1 MRLNPRQQGWLDTQS
16 PFALHLSGSTHG
28 EISLLTQAQG
38 KQLVGDT
45 PRRSCLFSS
54 GRSWYAWLSHPTT
67 EHIGCPQCPGAG
79 GRVGPSS
86 SLRLCFLIREGK
98 TEPQGHSK
106 ACPQT
111 PGFLSLAASS
121 LVLS

>member
-1 MRLNPRQQGWLDTQS
+1 MRGDGCRLNPRQQGWLATQS

-54 GRSWYAWLSHPTT
+54 GWSWYAWLSHPTT
-67 EHIGCPQCPGAG
+67 VPRGREQGAG
-79 GRVGPSS
+79 WGPAQA
-86 SLRLCFLIREGK
+86 L
-98 TEPQGHSK
+98 
-106 ACPQT
+106 
-111 PGFLSLAASS
+111 GFAF
-121 LVLS
+121 